1 MKNVEV
7 RGEFCA
13 SWWEEGVVSSFLKE
27 REGVAHGETGEEDR
41 LRQRIIGYVIDGER
55 HQEPW

>member
-1 MKNVEV
+1 M
-7 RGEFCA
+7 
-13 SWWEEGVVSSFLKE
+13 VSSFLKE